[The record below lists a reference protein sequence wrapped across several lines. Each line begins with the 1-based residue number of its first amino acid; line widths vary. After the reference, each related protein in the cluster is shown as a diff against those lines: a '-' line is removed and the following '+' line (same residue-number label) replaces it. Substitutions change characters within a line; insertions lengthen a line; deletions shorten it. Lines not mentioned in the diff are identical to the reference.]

1 MVRTVV
7 FLVALVASSSAVANQ
22 PCSGRRGGVAYCS
35 GSEFVCVD
43 GGKSKSVK
51 NCQAYG
57 YVSVPSSV
65 VKKSVPR
72 KKAER

>member
-1 MVRTVV
+1 MMRVLV
-7 FLVALVASSSAVANQ
+7 FLVALVASAAALANQ

-57 YVSVPSSV
+57 YASVPSSV
-65 VKKSVPR
+65 VSKKVSR
-72 KKAER
+72 KKAAR